1 MNEFIMRMDIYFRL
15 SVGPYRIVKNM
26 EKRKKKKE
34 KTHDDDK

>member
-15 SVGPYRIVKNM
+15 SVGPCRIVKNM
-26 EKRKKKKE
+26 EKRKKE